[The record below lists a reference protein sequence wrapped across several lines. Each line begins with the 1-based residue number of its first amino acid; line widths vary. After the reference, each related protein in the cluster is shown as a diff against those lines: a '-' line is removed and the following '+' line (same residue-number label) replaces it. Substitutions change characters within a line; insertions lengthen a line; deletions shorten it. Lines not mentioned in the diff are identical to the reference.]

1 MSHENNLRVKPV
13 LGFDIG
19 GTQIKAA
26 VVAAEGKILT
36 AHRIPTP
43 SSLTEFCNAMKQLI
57 QNLHLPESGIS
68 GVGIGCKGIISPATT
83 EVLAL
88 PGGLHY
94 LEGRRLNELIT
105 PLLEAPYPFAADND
119 ARVALEGERRWGA
132 ARGRENVLM
141 LTLGTGVGGAI
152 LVDGKILRG
161 AGGAAGHAGHL
172 TVESDG
178 VECICGNRGCLET
191 AFSARAIESAAFA
204 AIHRGVATELHNLT
218 ARPPTCADVFECAR
232 RGDVVARDIVQHA
245 ILLLGG
251 AVAGLVHVLDPEI
264 VILGGQI
271 AESGE
276 LLFSMIQRE
285 LDWRTKTLLRR
296 SVPVVKSELADPSG
310 VLGAAALAFD
320 AVASPPK

>member
-1 MSHENNLRVKPV
+1 MSHENKLRVRPV

-26 VVAAEGKILT
+26 VVDAEGMIL
-36 AHRIPTP
+36 AAGRAPTP
-43 SSLTEFCNAMKQLI
+43 SSLPEFCKAVAQLV
-57 QNLHLPESGIS
+57 QDLRWRESGIS
-68 GVGIGCKGIISPATT
+68 GIGIGCKGIISPATT

-94 LEGRRLNELIT
+94 LEGKRLSEIIA
-105 PLLEAPYPFAADND
+105 PLLEGPYPFAADND

-132 ARGRENVLM
+132 ARGRQNVLM

-161 AGGAAGHAGHL
+161 ASGAAGHAGHL
-172 TVESDG
+172 TVDSEG
-178 VECICGNRGCLET
+178 VECICGNHGCLET

-204 AIHRGVATELHNLT
+204 AIHRGVPTELHNL
-218 ARPPTCADVFECAR
+218 ASRPPTCAEVFECAR
-232 RGDVVARDIVQHA
+232 QGDAVATDIVHHA
-245 ILLLGG
+245 IRLLGG

-271 AESGE
+271 AESRD
-276 LLFSMIQRE
+276 LLFSMVQRE

-296 SVPVVKSELADPSG
+296 RVPVVKSEVADPSG

-320 AVASPPK
+320 AVALRPT

>member
-1 MSHENNLRVKPV
+1 MSHENDLPARPV
-13 LGFDIG
+13 LGLDIG

-26 VVAAEGKILT
+26 VVSAQGEILA
-36 AHRIPTP
+36 AHRAPTP
-43 SSLTEFCNAMKQLI
+43 SALSEFRTVLAQLI
-57 QNLHLPESGIS
+57 QDLQVSQSEIS
-68 GVGIGCKGIISPATT
+68 GVGIGCKGIIDPTTT

-94 LEGRRLNELIT
+94 LERRRLSEIIT
-105 PLLEAPYPFAADND
+105 PLLREACPFAADND

-152 LVDGKILRG
+152 LVDGRILRG

-172 TVESDG
+172 TVDPDG

-191 AFSARAIESAAFA
+191 VFSARAIESAAFA
-204 AIHRGVATELHNLT
+204 AIHRGVATELHNLPS
-218 ARPPTCADVFECAR
+218 RPPTCADVFECAR
-232 RGDVVARDIVQHA
+232 RGDGVATDIVQHA

-251 AVAGLVHVLDPEI
+251 AMAGLLHVLDPDV

-271 AESGE
+271 AESGDM
-276 LLFSMIQRE
+276 LFSTIQRE

-296 SVPVVKSELADPSG
+296 SVPVVKSEVADPSG

-320 AVASPPK
+320 AVALQTA